1 MPASATV
8 AHRPALAHAPL
19 AFLALSFAAG
29 IVIANLCKASLTAW
43 LSSAVISSI
52 LLFYFYAKRKQAL
65 ATLLI
70 ALAFLSAGATLSVIE
85 KRSVSQNRVQ
95 RFFEEGAIHSGEPVE
110 LTGALESAPEPAPDG
125 FYLALRVEKLRIREE
140 EKDASGVVWLFAP
153 VRERR
158 VGAEYEA
165 LELRYGARLRLMTAL
180 RRAESFR
187 NPGVSSFTE
196 YLEQRGFDATGT
208 IKSPLLIERLED
220 ERVFLPLAWL
230 YEWRQRLLAQFDRKF
245 SRETAGVLA
254 ASLLGN
260 RYKLSHEAAERFRA
274 GGTFHV
280 LVISGLHISFI
291 GLVALA
297 LMRRLTRNRAW
308 QFAASISLLWA
319 YTLVVGAESSVV
331 RAALM
336 FTLMTLAPVLNRRAS
351 SLNALGGACLA
362 LLAWRPS
369 ELFDP
374 SFQLTFLSVLAIVAL
389 AWPVLLR
396 LQEAGA
402 WRPNGE
408 TPHPP
413 VCARW
418 WRLLGEM
425 LFWSEREWQKELK
438 LSVWHC
444 RLFKTPWAARLE
456 KLHVQKLLRYIFGT
470 AVVSIAVQLTL
481 LPFLVLYF
489 HRLSMAAI
497 FLNVIVGVSMA
508 LLSFVSLAALLVSQ
522 LSQTVAAPLFTLA
535 EGLSWLMI
543 HSASPFMRLRVAS
556 IRLPE
561 YHGAA
566 AAIYGL
572 YYLPLCI
579 LTLMLARWHPLRQM
593 RQISKEQGSRLTGRA
608 VVRFAV
614 CGQLLAL
621 FFIVAH
627 PLSAGR
633 PDGRLRI
640 DFLDVGQGDAALVT
654 LPDGVRLLIDGGGRP
669 RFAGPRGRVDEEV
682 AVETFERDARSIGE
696 AVVSEYLWW
705 RGLSEVDYLLAT
717 HADAD
722 HIDGLCDVARNFSV
736 RGALVARA
744 PTLDAEYARFAA
756 TLHAE
761 GVPVHFIARGDSL
774 RFGDVTIDVLW
785 PVRAFDEN
793 AASSNEDSVVL
804 RLRFGERVFLLTG
817 DIEKKSE
824 AALAAAPDELRADVV
839 KVAHHG
845 SRTSST
851 ENFVKAT
858 RPALAIISVGLFSIY
873 GHPHPTVVERWRAGG
888 AEVLTTGESGTIS
901 VSTDGRDLRI
911 ETYAQSNFK

>member
-1 MPASATV
+1 MPASSKV

-29 IVIANLCKASLTAW
+29 ILLANLCDTSLIAW
-43 LSSAVISSI
+43 LASACISSI
-52 LLFYFYAKRKQAL
+52 LLFYFYAKRKHAL

-70 ALAFLSAGATLSVIE
+70 TLAFLSAGASLSVIE

-110 LTGALESAPEPAPDG
+110 LTGVLESAPESAPDG
-125 FYLALRVEKLRIREE
+125 FYLSLRVEKLRIREE
-140 EKDASGVVWLFAP
+140 EKNASGVVWLFVP

-158 VGAEYEA
+158 IGAEYEA

-208 IKSPLLIERLED
+208 IKSPLLIERLDD

-230 YEWRQRLLAQFDRKF
+230 YEWRQRLLAMFDRKF
-245 SRETAGVLA
+245 SPETAGVLA

-297 LMRRLTRNRAW
+297 LMRRVTRSRAW

-336 FTLMTLAPVLNRRAS
+336 FSLMTLAPVLNRRAS

-389 AWPVLLR
+389 AWPLLLR
-396 LQEAGA
+396 LQEVGA
-402 WRPNGE
+402 WRPNSE

-425 LFWSEREWQKELK
+425 LFWSEREWQKDLK

-456 KLHVQKLLRYIFGT
+456 RLHIQKLLRYIFGVI
-470 AVVSIAVQLTL
+470 VVSIAVQLVL

-489 HRLSMAAI
+489 HRLSTAAI
-497 FLNVIVGVSMA
+497 FLNVIVGVLMV
-508 LLSFVSLAALLVSQ
+508 LFSFVSLAALLVSQ
-522 LSQTVAAPLFTLA
+522 LSQTVAAPLFMLA
-535 EGLSWLMI
+535 EGLGWLMI
-543 HSASPFMRLRVAS
+543 HSAEPFMRLRVAS

-579 LTLMLARWHPLRQM
+579 LTMTLARWHPLRQL
-593 RQISKEQGSRLTGRA
+593 SNEQLGKFTRHA
-608 VVRFAV
+608 VVRVAV
-614 CGQLLAL
+614 FGQLLAL
-621 FFIVAH
+621 FIIIAH

-640 DFLDVGQGDAALVT
+640 DFLDVGQGDSALVT
-654 LPDGVRLLIDGGGRP
+654 MPDGTRLLIDGGGRP
-669 RFAGPRGRVDEEV
+669 RFAGPRGRLDEEV

-705 RGLSEVDYLLAT
+705 RGLSDVDYLLAT

-722 HIDGLCDVARNFSV
+722 HIDGLCDVARNFRV

-756 TLHAE
+756 TLHKE
-761 GVPVHFIARGDSL
+761 GVPVHLIARGDSL
-774 RFGDVTIDVLW
+774 RFDNVTIDVLW
-785 PVRAFDEN
+785 PLRADKEN
-793 AASSNEDSVVL
+793 AASGNEDSVVL
-804 RLRFGERVFLLTG
+804 RVRFGERVFLLTG

-824 AALAAAPDELRADVV
+824 AVLAAVPDELRADVV

-858 RPALAIISVGLFSIY
+858 RPALAIISVGLFSSY
-873 GHPHPTVVERWRAGG
+873 GHPHKEVVERWRASG

-911 ETYAQSNFK
+911 ETHVQSNLK

>member
-1 MPASATV
+1 MPASSTV
-8 AHRPALAHAPL
+8 ADRPALAVAPL
-19 AFLALSFAAG
+19 ARLALSFAAG
-29 IVIANLCKASLTAW
+29 ILLATLCDTSLTAW
-43 LSSAVISSI
+43 LSSACVSSI
-52 LLFYFYAKRKQAL
+52 LLFYFYAKGRPAL

-70 ALAFLSAGATLSVIE
+70 ALAFLSAGGALSVIE

-110 LTGALESAPEPAPDG
+110 LTGVLEGAPESAPDG
-125 FYLALRVEKLRIREE
+125 FYLALNVEKLRIREE

-153 VRERR
+153 VREGAA
-158 VGAEYEA
+158 GAEYEA

-180 RRAESFR
+180 RHAESFR

-208 IKSPLLIERLED
+208 IKSPLLVERLDD

-230 YEWRQRLLAQFDRKF
+230 YEWRQRLLALFDRKF
-245 SRETAGVLA
+245 SPETAGVLA

-260 RYKLSHEAAERFRA
+260 RHRLTREAAERFRA

-297 LMRRLTRNRAW
+297 LMRRLTRSRAW

-336 FTLMTLAPVLNRRAS
+336 FTLMTLAPVLNRRAG
-351 SLNALGGACLA
+351 SLNALGGACLV

-389 AWPVLLR
+389 AWPLMLR
-396 LQEAGA
+396 LQEVGA
-402 WRPNGE
+402 WRPTSE

-413 VCARW
+413 MCARW

-444 RLFKTPWAARLE
+444 RLFKTPLAAGLERLR
-456 KLHVQKLLRYIFGT
+456 VQKLLRYIFGVI
-470 AVVSIAVQLTL
+470 VVSIAVQLVL
-481 LPFLVLYF
+481 LPLLVLYF
-489 HRLSMAAI
+489 HRLSMAAF
-497 FLNVIVGVSMA
+497 FLNVVVGVLMV
-508 LLSFVSLAALLVSQ
+508 LFSFASLAALLVAQVSE
-522 LSQTVAAPLFTLA
+522 TVAAPLFMLA

-543 HSASPFMRLRVAS
+543 HSAEPFMRLRIAS

-572 YYLPLCI
+572 YYLPLCV
-579 LTLMLARWHPLRQM
+579 LTLMLARWHPLRQL
-593 RQISKEQGSRLTGRA
+593 SNEQGSGLTRRA

-614 CGQLLAL
+614 FGQLLAL
-621 FFIVAH
+621 FFIIAH

-633 PDGRLRI
+633 PDGRLHI
-640 DFLDVGQGDAALVT
+640 DFLDVGQGDSALLT

-669 RFAGPRGRVDEEV
+669 RFAVARGGVDEEL

-705 RGLSEVDYLLAT
+705 RGLSDVDYLLAT

-722 HIDGLCDVARNFSV
+722 HIDGLCDVARNFRV
-736 RGALVARA
+736 RGAMVARTPA
-744 PTLDAEYARFAA
+744 LDAEYARFAA
-756 TLHAE
+756 TLQGE
-761 GVPVHFIARGDSL
+761 GVPVHLISRGDAL
-774 RFGDVTIDVLW
+774 RFGAVTIDVLW
-785 PVRAFDEN
+785 PVRADVEN
-793 AASSNEDSVVL
+793 AASGNEDSVVL

-824 AALAAAPDELRADVV
+824 AVLAAAPEDLRADVV

-851 ENFVKAT
+851 ENFVRAT
-858 RPALAIISVGLFSIY
+858 RPALAIISVGLFSSY
-873 GHPHPTVVERWRAGG
+873 GHPDEKVVERWRAGG

-901 VSTDGRDLRI
+901 LSTDGRDLRV
-911 ETYAQSNFK
+911 ETYSQSNFK